1 MKKRTWQDP
10 VVKSIDQC
18 QPVFGECK
26 VGTSPS
32 NVPGSPIQCNAGT
45 GATTEGDCTVG
56 NGAKATC
63 SRGNGV
69 K

>member
-1 MKKRTWQDP
+1 MKKRLWQEP

-18 QPVFGECK
+18 QPIFGECK

-32 NVPGSPIQCNAGT
+32 ATPGGPIQCNSGT
-45 GATTEGDCTVG
+45 GATTSGACTKG
-56 NGAKATC
+56 NGAKLTC

-69 K
+69 Q